1 MITISPPH
9 AALNDPRQHKR
20 FRMRY
25 SYVVG
30 ATESVADMAARLDRA
45 ASLTPRGV
53 LANVVVCAH
62 GSPDSVQLGAG
73 LTRSSV
79 TGFSSIRGKVRKIWL
94 TSCRTAS
101 TSTPGRSL
109 PARLASAAGCYVVA
123 ATETQLSAQVQ
134 GWQAPYG
141 RIGDYEGLVLTF
153 GPSGQIVR
161 RVRYA
166 SAYQDSNGRWHR
178 GDGQPV
184 PL

>member
-79 TGFSSIRGKVRKIWL
+79 AGFSSIRGKVRKIWL

-109 PARLASAAGCYVVA
+109 PAQRSGPGMAGAVRKDRRLRGARSDLWTVRPNSEAGAVRVCLSGFEWQMAPRRWSARSPMKEGPASG
-123 ATETQLSAQVQ
+123 
-134 GWQAPYG
+134 
-141 RIGDYEGLVLTF
+141 
-153 GPSGQIVR
+153 
-161 RVRYA
+161 
-166 SAYQDSNGRWHR
+166 
-178 GDGQPV
+178 
-184 PL
+184 